1 MLYFWIESMRKI
13 WFFFLFLFLNT
24 SCEPDD
30 VCSEANLSTPQLVFR
45 LYDSSQPNE
54 FKTVDTLR
62 FMGLNGKAALEFVN
76 TDSIAFPL
84 QVNAN
89 KINAELTISN
99 GITDRIK
106 IDYLTKDVY
115 LSRACGFQTTFQI
128 HNIEVD
134 QPSSWVNSIEIV
146 TNEVIIDTLAH
157 VKIYH

>member
-1 MLYFWIESMRKI
+1 M
-13 WFFFLFLFLNT
+13 FLFLNT

-89 KINAELTISN
+89 KINADLTISN

-128 HNIEVD
+128 HTIEVD
-134 QPSSWVNSIEIV
+134 QPINWVNSIEIV

>member
-1 MLYFWIESMRKI
+1 MRKI
-13 WFFFLFLFLNT
+13 WFFFLFLFLNS

-30 VCSEANLSTPQLVFR
+30 VCSEVNPSTPQLVFR

-54 FKTVDTLR
+54 FKAVDTLR
-62 FMGLNGKAALEFVN
+62 VIGLNEEATLEFIN

-84 QVNAN
+84 QVNAS
-89 KINAELTISN
+89 KINAYLTISN
-99 GITDRIK
+99 GVTDRIE
-106 IDYLTKDVY
+106 IDYLSKDVY

-128 HNIEVD
+128 HTIQVD
-134 QPSSWVNSIEIV
+134 QPINWVNSIEIV

>member
-1 MLYFWIESMRKI
+1 MRKI
-13 WFFFLFLFLNT
+13 WFFFLFLFLNS

-30 VCSEANLSTPQLVFR
+30 VCSEANPSTPQLVFR

-54 FKTVDTLR
+54 FKAVDTLR
-62 FMGLNGKAALEFVN
+62 VMGLNEEATLEFID

-84 QVNAN
+84 QVNAS
-89 KINAELTISN
+89 KVNADLTISN
-99 GITDRIK
+99 GVTDRIE
-106 IDYLTKDVY
+106 IDYLSKDVY

-128 HNIEVD
+128 HTIQVD
-134 QPSSWVNSIEIV
+134 QPINWVNSIEIV